1 MGSRT
6 GLEVFLKGQS
16 FLSQSRFEILISQPV
31 IYGIYFILNLLTP
44 MALVPL
50 QVSKDK
56 VMNNELETIMKETV
70 MAYTTFRP

>member
-1 MGSRT
+1 
-6 GLEVFLKGQS
+6 
-16 FLSQSRFEILISQPV
+16 
-31 IYGIYFILNLLTP
+31 